1 MYMLVIIMYVV
12 QRRRI
17 IIIIYIRRHLAHQ
30 PGDPVSATLCL
41 PFAFPPT
48 HTKTVFS
55 SFLLRSGGRLRK
67 LMYELAWTRYAAHHN
82 ARISAPKRSQAF
94 RIHVAS
100 ARGQTGHRLSAHG
113 RQFPERRRP
122 LARLVHPAH
131 GRVHQPHAAH
141 EPLRAPSRLLST
153 PGSHGANSPMDAANR
168 RSPWAFPAPPRLR

>member
-1 MYMLVIIMYVV
+1 MIIMYVV

-41 PFAFPPT
+41 PFAFPPA

-67 LMYELAWTRYAAHHN
+67 LLYTLALTRYAVHHN
-82 ARISAPKRSQAF
+82 ARICAPKRSQAF

-100 ARGQTGHRLSAHG
+100 TRDKPATVSQLTGASSLNSV
-113 RQFPERRRP
+113 
-122 LARLVHPAH
+122 VH
-131 GRVHQPHAAH
+131 
-141 EPLRAPSRLLST
+141 
-153 PGSHGANSPMDAANR
+153 SHGLYILPLGAYINHTQPMSLYAR
-168 RSPWAFPAPPRLR
+168 PPGC